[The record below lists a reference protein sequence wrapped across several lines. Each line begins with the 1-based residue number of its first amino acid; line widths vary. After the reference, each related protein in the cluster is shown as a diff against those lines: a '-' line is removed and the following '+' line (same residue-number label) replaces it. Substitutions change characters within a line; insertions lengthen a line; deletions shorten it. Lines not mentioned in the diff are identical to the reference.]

1 MEQAGEGGA
10 RRAGPGD
17 PRGPGVR
24 PTKTTLLRQGQA
36 GIAIQHMKMALFDE
50 GGVGG
55 GQDIEIIDAGE
66 GKALDGSPVSLAVAG
81 AVVINDRFSRQAG
94 ADADRRVSGFC
105 AQGFSQG
112 TGASELASSG
122 VHAGG
127 ELGNVAG
134 QKHGRDAEEG
144 NLRRPVG
151 RAYATNGGRRSEAR
165 E

>member
-1 MEQAGEGGA
+1 MEQAGREA
-10 RRAGPGD
+10 REER
-17 PRGPGVR
+17 VR

-36 GIAIQHMKMALFDE
+36 GIAVQHMKMALFDE

-55 GQDIEIIDAGE
+55 GQHIEIIDAGE
-66 GKALDGSPVSLAVAG
+66 RKALDGSPVSLAVAG
-81 AVVINDRFSRQAG
+81 AVVINDRFGRQAG

-144 NLRRPVG
+144 YLRSLIVSLEDRCRNWQDSKG
-151 RAYATNGGRRSEAR
+151 DQ
-165 E
+165 

>member
-10 RRAGPGD
+10 QEECRHEWRHGSLEGYATVAWSMEGRAARKERVRGGPARTWGSA
-17 PRGPGVR
+17 PPK
-24 PTKTTLLRQGQA
+24 PTLLRQGQA
-36 GIAIQHMKMALFDE
+36 GIAVQRMKMALFDE

-66 GKALDGSPVSLAVAG
+66 RKALDGSPVSLAVAG
-81 AVVINDRFSRQAG
+81 AVVINDRFGRQAG

-122 VHAGG
+122 VHA
-127 ELGNVAG
+127 
-134 QKHGRDAEEG
+134 
-144 NLRRPVG
+144 
-151 RAYATNGGRRSEAR
+151 
-165 E
+165 